1 MANENTVV
9 HIPFMLESAIN
20 KIGRT
25 PSETMSFVPT
35 SDYSDMVIRQSCSYS
50 VQGIPFTPLSPG
62 RNPTIFGNHVFPKE
76 EPIDDLT
83 GIPIEH
89 EYDKKLYKSIYSDIL
104 IENTLAVPW
113 RKRVTLFLLAMSA
126 IYVIIDNWGRVT
138 DYSPLLRRQI
148 AVWKNNNPGVNF
160 RKTDFFGVD
169 LEGVIGNISDSS
181 MSSGSYINY
190 GSTGEFN
197 DNLSFFSVSG
207 YLHSESVV
215 FLKPK
220 DDFLTSLQFR
230 GDIAH
235 IYNSYRTDLKVS
247 KTGGSSVS
255 SNMSGGVTEDLYV
268 THKSSEGPIMGT
280 SKPGWAVFV
289 QFPGGLTTKVMS
301 NSEGHWSCDYPAGPY
316 TPEELDIIQV
326 TQQEASGSNFSFSS
340 STEPTVN
347 KDYGLPALEP
357 ESSNR
362 QLYGAVIKS
371 RGQLNG
377 SRSVATVSRFDF
389 KNRQSRFT
397 ISGINQGFTF
407 GNNGHFE
414 LVTSYP
420 GSIVTEQGIELRSY
434 EVYGDSDTSL
444 YVKSNPLDYDLL
456 GSFSAGEEQFNRR
469 SAMLST
475 TWLSE
480 SLEGSSN
487 TLKIRYTQDFD
498 FQKKLLA
505 TSWSTNADVLTE
517 KNTLKARYDK
527 DLWRESSYWFR
538 IPYEKVL
545 PDERE
550 YRTYTTMK
558 WEVDLSQ
565 EYKNILV
572 TDWVQEQTF
581 FTTEILTT
589 SWEAVVVDPVIIKPF
604 YVQLWDPINYK
615 FDDCI
620 SFNVYGDPVKVERY
634 ILENNFR
641 FMFSNPSKFEL
652 VMFDYN
658 MSPYNNVFLLGLQ
671 DPILS
676 ENYTDVPDRYSFI
689 GNYTIK
695 GIDRFNSIALDVIG
709 NTNLLNESRSYWIPE
724 TLEDYEQSFRL
735 MADGKSRLMTLD
747 NVFRNDHHEDVVE
760 LDLVI
765 INKNE
770 CCFTT
775 DAVGS
780 KCSPY

>member
-1 MANENTVV
+1 MNNENTVV

-20 KIGRT
+20 NIGRA

-35 SDYSDMVIRQSCSYS
+35 ADYSDMVIRQSCSYS
-50 VQGIPFTPLSPG
+50 IQGTPFTPLTLG

-76 EPIDDLT
+76 EPIDDIT
-83 GIPIEH
+83 GIPIDH
-89 EYDKKLYKSIYSDIL
+89 EYDKKLYKSIYSDVL
-104 IENTLAVPW
+104 VENTLSVP
-113 RKRVTLFLLAMSA
+113 RDKRVTLFLLAMSA
-126 IYVIIDNWGRVT
+126 IYVIVDSRGRVT

-148 AVWKNNNPGVNF
+148 AIWKNNNPGGDF
-160 RKTDFFGVD
+160 RKRDFFGVD
-169 LEGVIGNISDSS
+169 LEGVVGDISNSS
-181 MSSGSYINY
+181 MSNGSYINH
-190 GSTGEFN
+190 GTTGEFD
-197 DNLSFFSVSG
+197 DNLTSFSFSGSG
-207 YLHSESVV
+207 YGEVVV

-220 DDFLTSLQFR
+220 DDLLTSLKFR
-230 GDIAH
+230 GEIAH
-235 IYNSYRTDLKVS
+235 ISNSYKTDLKIS
-247 KTGGSSVS
+247 KTGGSSGS
-255 SNMSGGVTEDLYV
+255 SNMSGGTTEDLAV
-268 THKSSEGPIMGT
+268 TSKPPEGPITGT
-280 SKPGWAVFV
+280 SKSGWAVFV
-289 QFPGGLTTKVMS
+289 QFPGGLTTKVLA
-301 NSEGHWSCDYPAGPY
+301 NSEGQWSCDYPAGPY
-316 TPEELDIIQV
+316 TPEELDSIQV
-326 TQQEASGSNFSFSS
+326 TQQEASGGNFSFSS

-357 ESSNR
+357 KASKK
-362 QLYGAVIKS
+362 QLYGAVVKS
-371 RGQLNG
+371 RGQLDGN
-377 SRSVATVSRFDF
+377 RSIATVARFDF
-389 KNRQSRFT
+389 RHNDSRFT
-397 ISGINQGFTF
+397 ISGVNQGFTF
-407 GNNGHFE
+407 GTNGHFE

-434 EVYGDSDTSL
+434 EVYGESNTSIS
-444 YVKSNPLDYDLL
+444 VKSDPLEYELL
-456 GSFSAGEEQFNRR
+456 GSFSAGEEQFSKR
-469 SAMLST
+469 SVMLST

-498 FQKKLLA
+498 FQKKQLA
-505 TSWSTNADVLTE
+505 TSWSTNAEVLSE
-517 KNTLKARYDK
+517 KNTLKVRYDK
-527 DLWRESSYWFR
+527 ELWREYSQWFR

-581 FTTEILTT
+581 FTTNSLST

-634 ILENNFR
+634 ILENSFR

-658 MSPYNNVFLLGLQ
+658 MSPYNNIFLLGLQ

-676 ENYTDVPDRYSFI
+676 ENYTDVPNRYSFI

-695 GIDRFNSIALDVIG
+695 GIDRFNSISLDVIG
-709 NTNLLNESRSYWIPE
+709 DTNLLNESRSYWIPE

-735 MADGKSRLMTLD
+735 MADERSRLMTLD

>member
-20 KIGRT
+20 NMGLR

-35 SDYSDMVIRQSCSYS
+35 EGYSDMVIRQSCSYS
-50 VQGIPFTPLSPG
+50 VQGVPFTPLTSG

-76 EPIDDLT
+76 EPIDDIT
-83 GIPIEH
+83 GIPIDH

-104 IENTLAVPW
+104 VENTLSVP
-113 RKRVTLFLLAMSA
+113 KDKKVTLFLLAMSA
-126 IYVIIDNWGRVT
+126 IYVIVDSWGRVT

-160 RKTDFFGVD
+160 KKRDFFGVD
-169 LEGVIGNISDSS
+169 LEGVVGDISNYMSGN
-181 MSSGSYINY
+181 GSYVNY
-190 GSTGEFN
+190 GDTGEFN
-197 DNLSFFSVSG
+197 DNLTFFNYSG
-207 YLHSESVV
+207 SRASEVVV

-220 DDFLTSLQFR
+220 DAFLTSLQFR
-230 GDIAH
+230 GEIAH
-235 IYNSYRTDLKVS
+235 INNNYKMDLKVS
-247 KTGGSSVS
+247 KSGGSSVS
-255 SNMSGGVTEDLYV
+255 SNMSGGVTENLSV
-268 THKSSEGPIMGT
+268 ISKPPEGPITGT

-289 QFPGGLTTKVMS
+289 KFPGGLTTKVMS
-301 NSEGHWSCDYPAGPY
+301 NNEGYWACEYPAGPY
-316 TPEELDIIQV
+316 TSAELDSIQV
-326 TQQEASGSNFSFSS
+326 TQQEASGGNFSFSS

-357 ESSNR
+357 EESNK

-377 SRSVATVSRFDF
+377 TRSLATVSRFDF
-389 KNRQSRFT
+389 RNKEPRFT
-397 ISGINQGFTF
+397 ISGVNQGFNF

-434 EVYGDSDTSL
+434 EIYGDVGDSSS
-444 YVKSNPLDYDLL
+444 VKSNPLDYDLL
-456 GSFSAGEEQFNRR
+456 GSFSAGEELFDRR
-469 SAMLST
+469 SVMLST

-480 SLEGSSN
+480 SLEGSTN

-498 FQKKLLA
+498 FQKNVLA
-505 TSWSTNADVLTE
+505 TSWSTNAEVLTE
-517 KNTLKARYDK
+517 KNTLKVRYDK
-527 DLWRESSYWFR
+527 SLWRDYSYWIR
-538 IPYEKVL
+538 TPYEKVL
-545 PDERE
+545 PDNRE
-550 YRTYTTMK
+550 YRTYVTMK

-581 FTTEILTT
+581 FTTEVLST
-589 SWEAVVVDPVIIKPF
+589 SWEAVAVDPVIIKPF

-658 MSPYNNVFLLGLQ
+658 MSPYNNIFLLGLE

-676 ENYTDVPDRYSFI
+676 ENYTDVPTKYAFI

-695 GIDRFNSIALDVIG
+695 GIDRFNSISLDVIG
-709 NTNLLNESRSYWIPE
+709 DTNLLNESRSYWIPE
-724 TLEDYEQSFRL
+724 SLEDYEQSFRL
-735 MADGKSRLMTLD
+735 MADGKSRLMTLE